1 MHFISLSAKMLVKT
15 DNIKKILL
23 IFLVGLSAM
32 QARAQ
37 SEENQEVVQFTGFV
51 VASDGVTNVPGVHIY
66 VPRTGRGTTSNIYG
80 YFSMPAVVGDTVV
93 LSAVGYIKQHFVMP
107 RGHKGR
113 VNTIFKME
121 DDTVFLQNVDVFPYL
136 SEREFKKA
144 ILAMKTPDEN
154 KMLSERLDGA
164 AMSVMLNS
172 VPYDASMN
180 ARYYFDQQLYYMQ
193 DSYGPRSNPFLN
205 PFNWAKFIKSI
216 KKKKK

>member
-1 MHFISLSAKMLVKT
+1 MLVKIDT
-15 DNIKKILL
+15 IKKISL
-23 IFLVGLSAM
+23 IFLVGLGAV

-37 SEENQEVVQFTGFV
+37 SEEKQEVVQFTGFV

-66 VPRTGRGTTSNIYG
+66 VPRTGRGTTTNIYG

-93 LSAVGYIKQHFVMP
+93 LSAVGYVKQHFVMP
-107 RGHKGR
+107 RGRNGR

-144 ILAMKTPDEN
+144 ILAMKTPDES